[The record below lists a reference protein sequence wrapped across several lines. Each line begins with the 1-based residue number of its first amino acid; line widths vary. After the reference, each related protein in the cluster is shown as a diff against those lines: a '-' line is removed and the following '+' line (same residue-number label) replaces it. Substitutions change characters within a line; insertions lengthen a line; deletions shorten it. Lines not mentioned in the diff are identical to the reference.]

1 MTGLRCLFVV
11 RLRALHVPYGRLD
24 RSTDM
29 TDMDDANR
37 LTTELERL
45 YGFPALAPRERG
57 LVGADGRVRAA
68 VVEIARA
75 GDWSLA
81 ASLCHSVQAEMGLPA
96 PAVSIAGGGGY
107 RLWFSFSEALAV
119 DQARSFLI
127 GLCKLSLGEWQPDQ
141 LAFWPE
147 QNGLRQLILPP
158 AQDKASGKWS
168 AFIDPELGS
177 LFVDEPGLDM
187 APSEA
192 RQADLLAG
200 VESIPRDAFERAL
213 ARLGVSAEVGHLAST
228 TETPGAAFTD
238 PKSFL
243 LAVMNDP
250 AASLEHRIE
259 AAKALLPWFERDPR
273 R

>member
-1 MTGLRCLFVV
+1 
-11 RLRALHVPYGRLD
+11 
-24 RSTDM
+24 
-29 TDMDDANR
+29 MDDLNR
-37 LTTELERL
+37 VTTELERL
-45 YGFPALAPRERG
+45 YGSPGWAPRERG

-68 VVEIARA
+68 VVEIASA

-81 ASLCHSVQAEMGLPA
+81 ARLCHSVQAELDLPA

-119 DQARSFLI
+119 HQARSFLL

-158 AQDKASGKWS
+158 AQDKASGNWS
-168 AFIDPELGS
+168 AFIDPALGS

-213 ARLGVSAEVGHLAST
+213 VRLGVTAEAERLAPST
-228 TETPGAAFTD
+228 VTPGAAFTD
-238 PKSFL
+238 PKTFL

-250 AASLEHRIE
+250 TARLEHRIE
-259 AAKALLPWFERDPR
+259 AAKALLPWFERDQR

>member
-1 MTGLRCLFVV
+1 
-11 RLRALHVPYGRLD
+11 
-24 RSTDM
+24 
-29 TDMDDANR
+29 MDDANR

-45 YGFPALAPRERG
+45 YGLPGLAPRERG
-57 LVGADGRVRAA
+57 LVGVDDRVRAS

-75 GDWSLA
+75 ADWSLA
-81 ASLCHSVQAEMGLPA
+81 ARLYHSVRAELELPA

-107 RLWFSFSEALAV
+107 RLWFSFSEALSV
-119 DQARSFLI
+119 DQARSFLL
-127 GLCKLSLGEWQPDQ
+127 GLCKASLGEWQPDQ

-147 QNGLRQLILPP
+147 QDSLRQLILPP
-158 AQDKASGKWS
+158 AQDNASGKWS

-177 LFVDEPGLDM
+177 LFVDEPGLEM
-187 APSEA
+187 APSDE

-213 ARLGVSAEVGHLAST
+213 ARLGVSPEAGNLAPST
-228 TETPGAAFTD
+228 EAAGATFTD
-238 PKSFL
+238 PKTFL

-259 AAKALLPWFERDPR
+259 AAKALLPWFER
-273 R
+273 